1 MAINSFF
8 LDEDDVE
15 MQRRINDM
23 LDWGLL
29 LAVVGLLGIGL
40 ISIYSAAFSLGS
52 DSIFMRQV
60 FYAIAGTIAA
70 VVLFYV
76 PERTLSALA
85 YPAYGLGILL
95 LLAVLSPLGHKV
107 NGQQCWIQLG
117 SFTFQPSEF
126 AKISTLLAAGKYI
139 SRKGFSIS
147 AVRDLIG
154 LVSVFLLPVGLIMM
168 QPDTGSATVFLAM
181 LIGVYL
187 WAGGDTFVL
196 YTLVSIPFVAVA
208 ALYGALFGN
217 ILWFVALSALFCLG
231 SYMFR
236 RPLAA
241 TVVACLLVIGV
252 GLAVEPV
259 FDNLEVYKQKRL
271 ITLFEPERNPR
282 GEGYH
287 VIQSILAVGSGGL
300 TGKGFLQGTQT
311 QLRYIPE
318 QWTDFI
324 FCVPTEE
331 FGFIGGVI
339 VISLLATVALRAF
352 SIASMSRTAFSSIIA
367 IGFGSLVT
375 FHTMVNIG
383 MAVGLFPV
391 MGIPLPFLSAGG
403 TSLIANVACIGML
416 LHVYRSRR
424 RRAG

>member
-29 LAVVGLLGIGL
+29 LAVAGLLGIGL
-40 ISIYSAAFSLGS
+40 VSIYSAAYSLGS

-60 FYAIAGTIAA
+60 FYAIAGTVAA

-76 PERTLSALA
+76 PERVISSLA
-85 YPAYGLGILL
+85 YPAYAIGLL
-95 LLAVLSPLGHKV
+95 LLIAVLTPLGHKV
-107 NGQQCWIQLG
+107 HGQQCWIQIG

-126 AKISTLLAAGKYI
+126 AKISTLLAAGQYI
-139 SRKGFSIS
+139 SRKGFSIRAIRNLLGLLS
-147 AVRDLIG
+147 IFLI
-154 LVSVFLLPVGLIMM
+154 PIGLIML

-181 LIGVYL
+181 LVGVYL

-196 YTLVSIPFVAVA
+196 YTLVSIPFVATA
-208 ALYGALFGN
+208 ALYGALYSN
-217 ILWFVALSALFCLG
+217 IYWFVALAALFCLG
-231 SYMFR
+231 TYMFR
-236 RPLAA
+236 KPLAM
-241 TVVACLLVIGV
+241 TIVACVVVIGI

-259 FDNLEVYKQKRL
+259 FENLEPYKQKRL

-287 VIQSILAVGSGGL
+287 VIQSILAVGSGGV

-331 FGFIGGVI
+331 FGFIGGVL
-339 VISLLATVALRAF
+339 VISLLATVALRCF
-352 SIASMSRTAFSSIIA
+352 SIASLSRTPFSSIIA
-367 IGFGSLVT
+367 VGFGSLIT
-375 FHTMVNIG
+375 YHTMVNIG

-403 TSLIANVACIGML
+403 TSLVANVACVGLL
-416 LHVYRSRR
+416 LHMYRQRKRR
-424 RRAG
+424 MA